1 MKKPNENNQA
11 VPDWMCW
18 LDGELPAEERAAFEQ
33 KLENDSALKEDV
45 ALAQQLSRLLKE
57 ELPAEMAIPHA
68 DFFNSQI
75 QVRLAREE
83 AEEKRV
89 AAAAGAL
96 GAGWMSWLK
105 MPWLVGA
112 AAALALALGAGVW
125 MRSDSGAVSL
135 ADTQVMSTYAPN
147 PKVVVSAFHSA
158 EAEATVLLL
167 EGLDE
172 LPADRKVVGWH
183 LHSGEPD
190 PAFGAMRFRGLSGQV
205 EVVMTRDAQNQPRL
219 FTPRS

>member
-1 MKKPNENNQA
+1 MNNPNENNQG
-11 VPDWMCW
+11 VPDWMRW
-18 LDGELPAEERAAFEQ
+18 LDGELPAEERAAFQQ
-33 KLENDSALKEDV
+33 KLESDPALRDEV
-45 ALAQQLSRLLKE
+45 ELAQHFSRLLKE

-83 AEEKRV
+83 AEERRGAV
-89 AAAAGAL
+89 AASGV
-96 GAGWMSWLK
+96 GTGWMSWLR

-112 AAALALALGAGVW
+112 AAAFALVLSAGVW
-125 MRSDSGAVSL
+125 MKSDRGAVSL

-147 PKVVVSAFHSA
+147 PKVVVSAFHSD

-172 LPADRKVVGWH
+172 LPADRKVVGWQ

-205 EVVMTRDAQNQPRL
+205 EVVLTRDAQNQPRL